1 MISGEDVDRPEFED
15 GFGRSERPRRRRRG
29 RITLVI
35 IAVVLIPILVLGFIA
50 AWFFWEIN
58 GHGHPGAVVHV
69 QVDPGW
75 GVPRIATEL
84 HKQHIVGSSLAF
96 NVYARLNGDNSFQ
109 AGTYDLH
116 TNLGVRAAVAALKAG
131 PRINYVKLLA
141 PPGLWLQEIAGRV
154 GKLPNRN
161 GQTFLAA
168 THNNAVRSAF
178 EPAGT
183 TNLEGLL
190 RPDTYKVSASQDEIS
205 ILQSMVTAFDTHAQH
220 LGLSTASVDGHGA
233 YDIIKI
239 ASLIESEAKV
249 PQDRPLIASV
259 IYNRLKANMPLQ
271 IDSTVIYARGK
282 PGDRSLSAA
291 DLTNIKSPYNTYL
304 HTGLPP
310 TPIGSVSD
318 ASLRAAMA
326 PAQTDYLYYV
336 LAGKDGHHAFS
347 STYEGQ
353 QQNIAA
359 AKRLGLL

>member
-1 MISGEDVDRPEFED
+1 MNGEDLGHPEPD
-15 GFGRSERPRRRRRG
+15 AAFGGPPPRRRRRRG
-29 RITLVI
+29 RITVVI
-35 IAVVLIPILVLGFIA
+35 VALVLIPLLVLGFGV
-50 AWFFWEIN
+50 AWFFWEVN

-69 QVDPGW
+69 RLDPGW
-75 GVPRIATEL
+75 GVPRIAQEL
-84 HKQHIVGSSLAF
+84 EKEHIVGSSFAF

-116 TNLGVRAAVAALKAG
+116 TNLGVKAAVRALKAG
-131 PRINYVKLLA
+131 PRINYIPLLA
-141 PPGLWLQEIAGRV
+141 RPGLWLQEIATRV
-154 GKLPNRN
+154 GKLPGRN
-161 GQTFLAA
+161 AQTFLAA
-168 THNNAVRSAF
+168 TRNNAVRSSF
-178 EPAGT
+178 EPAGVT
-183 TNLEGLL
+183 SLEGLL
-190 RPDTYKVSASQDEIS
+190 RPDTYKISASQDEIS
-205 ILQSMVTAFDTHAQH
+205 ILQTMVTAFDTHAQR

-259 IYNRLKANMPLQ
+259 IYNRLKAKMPLQ

-282 PGDRSLSAA
+282 PGDRSLSTR
-291 DLTNIKSPYNTYL
+291 DLKQVKSLYNTYL

-347 STYEGQ
+347 STLQGQ